1 MDAFKALH
9 TLSLTDVKRI
19 HQPELPRDLQ
29 LSSPASKALLDFYYN
44 APPLLESNTGV
55 AEALMLLEREH
66 ASLKLVINMDEQ
78 FKGIITRRDLVSS
91 RLMQIAVAS
100 GKVRQDLTVGD
111 VMTPCSTLQG
121 VRHDQVLHANVGRIL
136 QTMQHLGQDYLM
148 VIANDGI
155 SLRGLLD
162 ARQIAR
168 RLHVDYQDHTQARTF
183 ADICEALLH

>member
-1 MDAFKALH
+1 MDAYKSLH
-9 TLSLTDVKRI
+9 TLPLTEVKRI

-29 LSSPASKALLDFYYN
+29 LSSPASKALLDFDFT
-44 APPLLESNTGV
+44 APPLLESNTGI
-55 AEALMLLEREH
+55 AEALMLLDREH

-78 FKGIITRRDLVSS
+78 LKGIITRRDLVSS
-91 RLMQIAVAS
+91 RLMQVAVAT

-148 VIANDGI
+148 VIANDGV

-168 RLHVDYQDHTQARTF
+168 RLQVDYQDRIQARSF